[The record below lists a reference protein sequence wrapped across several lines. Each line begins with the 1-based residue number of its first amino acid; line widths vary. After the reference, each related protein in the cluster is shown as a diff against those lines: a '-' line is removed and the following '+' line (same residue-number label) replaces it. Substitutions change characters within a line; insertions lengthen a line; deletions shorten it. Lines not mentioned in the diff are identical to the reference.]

1 MITAE
6 QIEQLPSGRVLKRWK
21 TPKGKWEKMRVG
33 TKSSHKTFKDV
44 RHLIANKAQKTSGRR
59 VYKHTGESMSYQVGD
74 LFENTKTKKRSVL
87 IAIKEDQHVFT
98 VEGTNRK
105 YQLTTAQ
112 MSNMI
117 RLGPPEIPKQLPTV
131 PEFLK

>member
-1 MITAE
+1 
-6 QIEQLPSGRVLKRWK
+6 
-21 TPKGKWEKMRVG
+21 
-33 TKSSHKTFKDV
+33 
-44 RHLIANKAQKTSGRR
+44 
-59 VYKHTGESMSYQVGD
+59 MSYQVGD

-87 IAIKEDQHVFT
+87 IAIKEDQYVFT

-112 MSNMI
+112 MSIMI

-131 PEFLK
+131 PEFLR

>member
-1 MITAE
+1 
-6 QIEQLPSGRVLKRWK
+6 
-21 TPKGKWEKMRVG
+21 
-33 TKSSHKTFKDV
+33 
-44 RHLIANKAQKTSGRR
+44 
-59 VYKHTGESMSYQVGD
+59 MSYQVGD

-87 IAIKEDQHVFT
+87 IAIKEDQHIFS

-105 YQLTTAQ
+105 YQLTTVQ

-117 RLGPPEIPKQLPTV
+117 RLGPPQIPKQLPTV

>member
-1 MITAE
+1 
-6 QIEQLPSGRVLKRWK
+6 
-21 TPKGKWEKMRVG
+21 
-33 TKSSHKTFKDV
+33 
-44 RHLIANKAQKTSGRR
+44 
-59 VYKHTGESMSYQVGD
+59 MSYQVGD

-87 IAIKEDQHVFT
+87 IEIRENQHVFA

-117 RLGPPEIPKQLPTV
+117 RLGPPEIPKQLPTL
-131 PEFLK
+131 PEFLR